1 MDYRTSFP
9 RVRSAAWALLL
20 LALAAVAPVAAETYR
35 FDGVG
40 RVVAIGDVHGAYPEF
55 VAVLQGAGLVDGQLR
70 WRGGRAHLVSTG
82 DLLDRGDRARDVVAL
97 LMRLQE
103 EAAAA
108 GGAVHVL
115 AGNHEVMSLTGDLR
129 YVSPREF
136 AGFAGNGDPAQGRAE
151 RLRAFAPDGPIGRW
165 LLQRPVMIAVNGDLF
180 VHGGLSS
187 KLAGMSLEEVNR
199 AAARDTRA
207 FAEGWHALL
216 AAGALQPADDFD
228 RILEVARGL
237 AAAPPAE
244 GGAPPPLQAPAT
256 AIVEAAKGLPFQP
269 DGPVWYRGS
278 ALCHPYYEAPAL
290 ASLLSGLKARRV
302 VIGHTPTLDR
312 RIGSR
317 FDGQVLRI
325 DTGMNPA
332 AYEGRPSALVVEGG
346 RTSAFH
352 VGEGMAA
359 VRAEANREWQR
370 PYGMSDAQIEEFLLD
385 ARILANEPLSVGVT
399 KPRRLTLERD
409 GRRMRAVFKVFDT
422 DPGIERGA
430 WERIH
435 DAADRHLYE
444 VAAYKLDRILGLG
457 MVPVA
462 VLREIDGER
471 GLVQYWIEDATTETD
486 RVQQKTRYQG
496 ECSLARQHDLV
507 NVFDVLVHNLDRNT
521 GNILYDRDW
530 QVWMIDHSRA
540 FGTQRGR
547 PPPLEKA
554 KLVVTAPM
562 AKALANVTPATL
574 APLAPYL
581 HRRQI
586 QALVERARA
595 LRALAR

>member
-1 MDYRTSFP
+1 MEHRTSIA
-9 RVRSAAWALLL
+9 RVRSAAWGLLL
-20 LALAAVAPVAAETYR
+20 LALAAIAPAAAGQYR

-55 VAVLQGAGLVDGQLR
+55 VDVLRGTGLVDAQLH
-70 WRGGRAHLVSTG
+70 WSGGRTHLVSTG
-82 DLLDRGDRARDVVAL
+82 DLLDRGDRARDVIAL
-97 LMRLQE
+97 LMRLQD

-115 AGNHEVMSLTGDLR
+115 LGNHEVMSLTGDLR

-136 AGFAGNGDPAQGRAE
+136 AGFAKDGDVAKGRAE
-151 RLRAFAPDGPIGRW
+151 RLRAFAPDGPLGRW
-165 LLQRPVMIAVNGDLF
+165 LLQRPVMIVINGDLF
-180 VHGGLSS
+180 VHGGLSA
-187 KLAGMSLEEVNR
+187 KLAGMSLEDINR
-199 AAARDTRA
+199 AASRDTRA

-228 RILEVARGL
+228 RILAVAHGL
-237 AAAPPAE
+237 AAAPRGENGEA
-244 GGAPPPLQAPAT
+244 PPLQAPAM
-256 AIVEAAKGLPFQP
+256 AIVEAAEGLPFQP
-269 DGPVWYRGS
+269 HGPVWYRGS
-278 ALCHPYYEAPAL
+278 ALCHPYYESPVL
-290 ASLLSGLKARRV
+290 ASVLSALRARRV

-312 RIGSR
+312 HVGSR

-332 AYEGRPSALVVEGG
+332 AYRGRAAALVIEQG

-352 VGEGMAA
+352 VGGGTSA

-370 PYGMSDAQIEEFLLD
+370 PYGMSDAQIEEFLLN
-385 ARILANEPLSVGVT
+385 ATILANEELSVGVT

-409 GRRMRAVFKVFDT
+409 GQRMRAVFKVFDT

-430 WERIH
+430 WERTH
-435 DAADRHLYE
+435 DAADRHQYE

-457 MVPVA
+457 MVPVS
-462 VLREIDGER
+462 VLRDVGGER

-486 RVQQKTRYQG
+486 RVQKKTRYDG
-496 ECSLARQHDLV
+496 DCSLARQHDLV
-507 NVFDVLVHNLDRNT
+507 NAFDVLVHNLDRNT

-530 QVWMIDHSRA
+530 QAWMIDHSRA
-540 FGTQRGR
+540 FGTQRDR
-547 PPPLEKA
+547 PPPLDKA
-554 KLVVTAPM
+554 KIVVGAPM
-562 AKALANVTPATL
+562 ARALRDITPARL

-595 LRALAR
+595 LLASAR